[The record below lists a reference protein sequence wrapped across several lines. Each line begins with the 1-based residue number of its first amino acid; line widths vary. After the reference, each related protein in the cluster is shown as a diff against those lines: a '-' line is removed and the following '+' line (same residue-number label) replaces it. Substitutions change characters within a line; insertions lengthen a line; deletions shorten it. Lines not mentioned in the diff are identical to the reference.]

1 MLTELLRTRTDL
13 LKEQQTAIEVM
24 EVFPLHRPKDCED
37 CKKARENLCRANKQA
52 VKSRTE
58 VVKLEN
64 KLRDLRKEISDILE
78 VKYPSEEEMENM
90 HKEKEHQNLDRQVK

>member
-13 LKEQQTAIEVM
+13 LKEQQTAMDVM

-52 VKSRTE
+52 VQSRTN
-58 VVKLEN
+58 VVKIEN
-64 KLRDLRKEISDILE
+64 KLRNLRKEILDVME
-78 VKYPSEEEMENM
+78 VKYPSEEDMEDM
-90 HKEKEHQNLDRQVK
+90 CKENSNRKVK